1 MAKIQGLWA
10 REVLDSR
17 GIPTLECT
25 LWLDTG
31 GIVAASVPTGTSI
44 GKYEAV
50 EIRDND
56 INRYLGK
63 GMTRSVQA
71 INSLIAPQL
80 VGKDPTEQNEIDQ
93 MLINFDGTAKKEKL
107 GANALLAVSQAV
119 LKGGALSTNQ
129 PVYFYLKE
137 KYQMTDKLTIP
148 TCVYTMINGG
158 EHGANNLDIQEFQ
171 IIAASHLDFSNSL
184 NMAVTMFH
192 HLNQVLEAKN
202 AIHSVGPVGG
212 FTPNLYNNTDVFEL
226 LIETAKTT
234 PYVFSQDFFLGVDA
248 AASKF
253 YSGGKYHLRER
264 TEGYSPEE
272 LLEYYKKVYDVFRLL
287 CFEDP
292 FREDDEKM
300 WQQITSDLG
309 DSARIVSDLLTATNP
324 DRTKKA
330 IDKKMANTLLVKP
343 NQIGTITETIAV
355 IQMARKAGWQI
366 LVSHRSGETND
377 DLIAD
382 FAVGIGADYVK
393 FGPPNRGERVAKY
406 NRLLMI
412 DAEIRRSQLPPQPQT
427 PTG

>member
-1 MAKIQGLWA
+1 MATIQGIWA

-17 GIPTLECT
+17 GIPTIECT

-31 GIVAASVPTGTSI
+31 GIVAASVPTGSSI
-44 GKYEAV
+44 GKYESV
-50 EIRDND
+50 EVRDRD
-56 INRYLGK
+56 QNRFLGK
-63 GMTRSVQA
+63 GVTQAVQS
-71 INSLIAPQL
+71 INTLIAPQL
-80 VGKDPTEQNEIDQ
+80 IGKDPTSQQEIDQ
-93 MLINFDGTAKKEKL
+93 LLINLDGTAKKEKL
-107 GANALLAVSQAV
+107 GANTLLAVSQAV
-119 LKGGALSTNQ
+119 IKGGALSVNQ
-129 PVYFYLKE
+129 PLYFYIQSKYKMSQNLK
-137 KYQMTDKLTIP
+137 IP
-148 TCVYTMINGG
+148 TCIYTMVNGG

-192 HLNQVLEAKN
+192 HLSQVLAAKN

-234 PYVFSQDFFLGVDA
+234 SYVFSQDFFLGVDA

-253 YSGGKYHLRER
+253 FTGGKYHLRER
-264 TEGYSPEE
+264 AEGYSSTE
-272 LLEYYKKVYDVFRLL
+272 LLEYYKKIYDVFRVL

-300 WQQITSDLG
+300 WQQITSELG
-309 DSARIVSDLLTATNP
+309 ETSRIVSDLLTATNP
-324 DRTKKA
+324 ERTQKA

-343 NQIGTITETIAV
+343 NQIGTMSETIAV
-355 IQMARKAGWQI
+355 IQLAKKAGWQI

-393 FGPPNRGERVAKY
+393 FGPPNRGERTAKY

-412 DAEIRRSQLPPQPQT
+412 EAELRRSQLAT
-427 PTG
+427 ETK

>member
-1 MAKIQGLWA
+1 MATIQGLWA

-17 GIPTLECT
+17 GIPTIECT

-31 GIVAASVPTGTSI
+31 GIVAASVPTGSSI
-44 GKYEAV
+44 GKYESV
-50 EIRDND
+50 EVRDRD
-56 INRYLGK
+56 QNRFLGK
-63 GMTRSVQA
+63 GVTQAVQS
-71 INSLIAPQL
+71 INTQIAPQL
-80 VGKDPTEQNEIDQ
+80 IGKDPTSQQEIDQ
-93 MLINFDGTAKKEKL
+93 LLINLDGTAKKEKL
-107 GANALLAVSQAV
+107 GSNTLLAVSQAV
-119 LKGGALSTNQ
+119 IKGGALSLNQ
-129 PVYFYLKE
+129 PLYFYIQSKYKMSQTLK
-137 KYQMTDKLTIP
+137 IP
-148 TCVYTMINGG
+148 TCIYTMVNGG

-184 NMAVTMFH
+184 NMAVTMFR
-192 HLNQVLEAKN
+192 HLSQVLAAKN

-234 PYVFSQDFFLGVDA
+234 SYVFSQDFFLGVDA

-253 YSGGKYHLRER
+253 YTGGKYHLRER
-264 TEGYSPEE
+264 TEGYSSTE
-272 LLEYYKKVYDVFRLL
+272 LLEYYKKIYDVFRVL

-300 WQQITSDLG
+300 WQQITAELG
-309 DSARIVSDLLTATNP
+309 ETSRIVSDLLTATNP
-324 DRTKKA
+324 ERTQKA

-343 NQIGTITETIAV
+343 NQIGTMSETIAV
-355 IQMARKAGWQI
+355 IQLAKKAGWQI

-393 FGPPNRGERVAKY
+393 FGPPNRGERTAKY

-412 DAEIRRSQLPPQPQT
+412 EAELRRSQLAT
-427 PTG
+427 ETK

>member
-1 MAKIQGLWA
+1 MATIQGLWA

-17 GIPTLECT
+17 GIPTIECT

-31 GIVAASVPTGTSI
+31 GIVAASVPTGSSI
-44 GKYEAV
+44 GKYESV
-50 EIRDND
+50 EVRDRD
-56 INRYLGK
+56 QNRFLGK
-63 GMTRSVQA
+63 GVTQAVQS
-71 INSLIAPQL
+71 INTQIAPQL
-80 VGKDPTEQNEIDQ
+80 IGKDPTSQQEIDQ
-93 MLINFDGTAKKEKL
+93 LLINLDGTAKKEKL
-107 GANALLAVSQAV
+107 GSNTLLAVSQAV
-119 LKGGALSTNQ
+119 IKGGALSLNQ
-129 PVYFYLKE
+129 PLYFYIQSKYKMSQTLK
-137 KYQMTDKLTIP
+137 IP
-148 TCVYTMINGG
+148 TCIYTMVNGG

-171 IIAASHLDFSNSL
+171 IIAASHLEFSNSL

-192 HLNQVLEAKN
+192 HLSQVLAAKN

-234 PYVFSQDFFLGVDA
+234 SYVFSQDFFLGVDA

-253 YSGGKYHLRER
+253 YTGGKYHLRER
-264 TEGYSPEE
+264 TEGYSSTE
-272 LLEYYKKVYDVFRLL
+272 LLEYYKKIYDVFRVL

-300 WQQITSDLG
+300 WQQITAELG
-309 DSARIVSDLLTATNP
+309 ETSRIVSDLLTATNP
-324 DRTKKA
+324 ERTQKA

-343 NQIGTITETIAV
+343 NQIGTMSETIAV
-355 IQMARKAGWQI
+355 IQLAKKAGWQI

-393 FGPPNRGERVAKY
+393 FGPPNRGERTAKY

-412 DAEIRRSQLPPQPQT
+412 EAELRRSQLAT
-427 PTG
+427 ETK

>member
-1 MAKIQGLWA
+1 MATIQGIWA
-10 REVLDSR
+10 REVLDSK
-17 GIPTLECT
+17 GIPTIECT

-44 GKYEAV
+44 GKYESH
-50 EIRDND
+50 EMRDND
-56 INRYLGK
+56 QNRFLGK
-63 GMTRSVQA
+63 GVTQAVQT
-71 INSLIAPQL
+71 INTLIAPQL
-80 VGKDPTEQNEIDQ
+80 VGKNPTAQQEIDQ
-93 MLINFDGTAKKEKL
+93 LLINLDGSAKKEKI

-119 LKGGALSTNQ
+119 VKGGALSVNQ
-129 PVYFYLKE
+129 PLYFYIQE
-137 KYQMTDKLTIP
+137 KYKMIQSLKIP
-148 TCVYTMINGG
+148 TCIYTMVNGG

-192 HLNQVLEAKN
+192 QLSQVLAAKN

-234 PYVFSQDFFLGVDA
+234 SYVFSQDFFLGIDA
-248 AASKF
+248 AATKF

-264 TEGYSPEE
+264 SEGYSSAE
-272 LLEYYKKVYDVFRLL
+272 LFEYYKKIYEVFRVL

-300 WQQITSDLG
+300 WQQITTELG
-309 DSARIVSDLLTATNP
+309 ETSRIVADLLTATNP
-324 DRTKKA
+324 ERTQKA

-343 NQIGTITETIAV
+343 NQIGTITETVAV
-355 IQMARKAGWQI
+355 IQLARKAGWQI

-393 FGPPNRGERVAKY
+393 FGPPNRGERIAKY

-412 DAEIRRSQLPPQPQT
+412 EADIRRSQI
-427 PTG
+427 

>member
-1 MAKIQGLWA
+1 MATIQGLWA

-17 GIPTLECT
+17 GIPTIECT

-31 GIVAASVPTGTSI
+31 GIVAASVPTGSSI
-44 GKYEAV
+44 GKYESV
-50 EIRDND
+50 EVRDRD
-56 INRYLGK
+56 QNRFLGK
-63 GMTRSVQA
+63 GVTQAVQS
-71 INSLIAPQL
+71 INTQIAPQL
-80 VGKDPTEQNEIDQ
+80 IGKDPTSQQEIDQ
-93 MLINFDGTAKKEKL
+93 LLINLDGTAKKEKL
-107 GANALLAVSQAV
+107 GANTLLAVSQAV
-119 LKGGALSTNQ
+119 IKGGALSVNQ
-129 PVYFYLKE
+129 PLYFYIQSKYKMSQTLK
-137 KYQMTDKLTIP
+137 IP
-148 TCVYTMINGG
+148 TCIYTMVNGG

-192 HLNQVLEAKN
+192 HLSQVLAAKN

-234 PYVFSQDFFLGVDA
+234 SYVFSQDFFLGVDA

-253 YSGGKYHLRER
+253 YTGGKYHLRDR
-264 TEGYSPEE
+264 AEGYSSTE
-272 LLEYYKKVYDVFRLL
+272 LLEYYKKIYDVFRVL

-300 WQQITSDLG
+300 WQQITAELG
-309 DSARIVSDLLTATNP
+309 ETSRIVSDLLTATNP
-324 DRTKKA
+324 ERTQKA

-343 NQIGTITETIAV
+343 NQIGTMSETIAV
-355 IQMARKAGWQI
+355 IQLAKKAGWQV

-393 FGPPNRGERVAKY
+393 FGPPNRGERTAKY

-412 DAEIRRSQLPPQPQT
+412 EAELRRSQLAT
-427 PTG
+427 ETK

>member
-1 MAKIQGLWA
+1 MATIQGLWA

-17 GIPTLECT
+17 GIPTIECT

-31 GIVAASVPTGTSI
+31 GIVAASVPTGSSI
-44 GKYEAV
+44 GKYESV
-50 EIRDND
+50 EVRDRD
-56 INRYLGK
+56 QNRFLGK
-63 GMTRSVQA
+63 GVTQAVQS
-71 INSLIAPQL
+71 INTQIAPQL
-80 VGKDPTEQNEIDQ
+80 IGKDPTSQQEIDQ
-93 MLINFDGTAKKEKL
+93 LLINLDGTAKKEKL
-107 GANALLAVSQAV
+107 GANTLLAVSQAV
-119 LKGGALSTNQ
+119 IKGGALSVNQ
-129 PVYFYLKE
+129 PLYFYIQSKYKMSQTLK
-137 KYQMTDKLTIP
+137 IP
-148 TCVYTMINGG
+148 TCIYTMVNGG

-192 HLNQVLEAKN
+192 HLSQVLAAKN

-234 PYVFSQDFFLGVDA
+234 SYVFSQDFFLGVDA

-253 YSGGKYHLRER
+253 YTGGKYHLRER
-264 TEGYSPEE
+264 AEGYSSTE
-272 LLEYYKKVYDVFRLL
+272 LLEYYKKIYDVFRVL

-300 WQQITSDLG
+300 WQQITAELG
-309 DSARIVSDLLTATNP
+309 ETSRIVSDLLTATNP
-324 DRTKKA
+324 ERTQKA

-343 NQIGTITETIAV
+343 NQIGTMSETIAV
-355 IQMARKAGWQI
+355 IQLAKKAGWQV

-393 FGPPNRGERVAKY
+393 FGPPNRGERTAKY

-412 DAEIRRSQLPPQPQT
+412 EAELRRSQLAT
-427 PTG
+427 ETK

>member
-1 MAKIQGLWA
+1 MATIQGIWA

-17 GIPTLECT
+17 GIPTIECT

-31 GIVAASVPTGTSI
+31 GIVAASVPTGSSI
-44 GKYEAV
+44 GKYESV
-50 EIRDND
+50 EVRDRD
-56 INRYLGK
+56 QNRFLGK
-63 GMTRSVQA
+63 GVTQAVQS
-71 INSLIAPQL
+71 INTQIAPQL
-80 VGKDPTEQNEIDQ
+80 IGKDPTSQQEIDQ
-93 MLINFDGTAKKEKL
+93 LLINLDGTAKKEKL
-107 GANALLAVSQAV
+107 GSNTLLAVSQAV
-119 LKGGALSTNQ
+119 IKGGALSLNQ
-129 PVYFYLKE
+129 PLYFYIQSKYKMSQTLK
-137 KYQMTDKLTIP
+137 IP
-148 TCVYTMINGG
+148 TCIYTMVNGG

-171 IIAASHLDFSNSL
+171 IIAASHLEFSNSL

-192 HLNQVLEAKN
+192 HLSQVLAAKN

-234 PYVFSQDFFLGVDA
+234 SYVFSQDFFLGVDA

-253 YSGGKYHLRER
+253 YTGGKYHLRER
-264 TEGYSPEE
+264 TEGYSSTE
-272 LLEYYKKVYDVFRLL
+272 LLEYYKKIYDVFRVL

-300 WQQITSDLG
+300 WQQITAELG
-309 DSARIVSDLLTATNP
+309 ETSRIVSDLLTATNP
-324 DRTKKA
+324 ERTQKA

-343 NQIGTITETIAV
+343 NQIGTMSETIAV
-355 IQMARKAGWQI
+355 IQLAKKAGWQI

-393 FGPPNRGERVAKY
+393 FGPPNRGERTAKY

-412 DAEIRRSQLPPQPQT
+412 EAELRRSQLAT
-427 PTG
+427 ETK

>member
-1 MAKIQGLWA
+1 MATIQGLWA

-17 GIPTLECT
+17 GIPTIECT

-31 GIVAASVPTGTSI
+31 GIVAASVPTGSSI
-44 GKYEAV
+44 GKYESV
-50 EIRDND
+50 EVRDRD
-56 INRYLGK
+56 QNRFLGK
-63 GMTRSVQA
+63 GVTQAVQS
-71 INSLIAPQL
+71 INTQIAPQL
-80 VGKDPTEQNEIDQ
+80 IGKDPTSQQEIDQ
-93 MLINFDGTAKKEKL
+93 LLINLDGTAKKEKL
-107 GANALLAVSQAV
+107 GSNTLLAVSQAV
-119 LKGGALSTNQ
+119 IKGGALSLNQ
-129 PVYFYLKE
+129 PLYFYIQSKYKMSQTLK
-137 KYQMTDKLTIP
+137 IP
-148 TCVYTMINGG
+148 TCIYTMVNGG

-184 NMAVTMFH
+184 NMAVTMFR
-192 HLNQVLEAKN
+192 HLSQVLAAKN

-234 PYVFSQDFFLGVDA
+234 SYVFSQDFFLGVDA

-253 YSGGKYHLRER
+253 YTGGKYHLRER
-264 TEGYSPEE
+264 AEGYSSTE
-272 LLEYYKKVYDVFRLL
+272 LLEYYKKIYDVFRVL

-300 WQQITSDLG
+300 WQQITAELG
-309 DSARIVSDLLTATNP
+309 ETSRIVSDLLTATNP
-324 DRTKKA
+324 ERTQKA

-343 NQIGTITETIAV
+343 NQIGTMSETIAV
-355 IQMARKAGWQI
+355 IQLAKKAGWQI

-393 FGPPNRGERVAKY
+393 FGPPNRGERTAKY

-412 DAEIRRSQLPPQPQT
+412 EAELRRSQLAT
-427 PTG
+427 ETK

>member
-1 MAKIQGLWA
+1 MATIQGIWA

-17 GIPTLECT
+17 GIPTIECT
-25 LWLDTG
+25 LWLDSG
-31 GIVAASVPTGTSI
+31 GIVASSVPTGTSA

-50 EIRDND
+50 EIRDQD
-56 INRYLGK
+56 PNRFLGK
-63 GMTRSVQA
+63 GMSKAVQV
-71 INSLIAPQL
+71 INTQIAPQL
-80 VGKDPTEQNEIDQ
+80 VGKDPTSQTEIDQ
-93 MLINFDGTAKKEKL
+93 LMINLDGTAKKEKL

-119 LKGGALSTNQ
+119 LKGGALSANQ
-129 PVYFYLKE
+129 PLYFYIREKWKMIETLK
-137 KYQMTDKLTIP
+137 IP

-171 IIAASHLDFSNSL
+171 IIAASHLDFPNSL

-192 HLNQVLEAKN
+192 HLNQVLAAKN

-234 PYVFSQDFFLGVDA
+234 PYIFSQDFFLGIDA

-253 YSGGKYHLRER
+253 YSGGKYRLKERE
-264 TEGYSPEE
+264 EGYSSDE
-272 LLEYYKKVYDVFRLL
+272 LLEYYKKIYDVFRVL

-292 FREDDEKM
+292 FREDDDKM
-300 WQQITSDLG
+300 WQKITAELG
-309 DSARIVSDLLTATNP
+309 ETARIVSDLPTATNAE
-324 DRTKKA
+324 RTKKA
-330 IDKKMANTLLVKP
+330 VEKNMANTLLVKP
-343 NQIGTITETIAV
+343 NQIGTISETLAV
-355 IQMARKAGWQI
+355 IQIARKAGWQI

-382 FAVGIGADYVK
+382 LAVGIGADYVK

-412 DAEIRRSQLPPQPQT
+412 DAEIRRSQSET
-427 PTG
+427 PAVQ

>member
-1 MAKIQGLWA
+1 MATIQGLWA

-17 GIPTLECT
+17 GIPTIECT

-31 GIVAASVPTGTSI
+31 GIVAASVPTGSSI
-44 GKYEAV
+44 GKYESV
-50 EIRDND
+50 EVRDRD
-56 INRYLGK
+56 QNRFLGK
-63 GMTRSVQA
+63 GVTQAVQS
-71 INSLIAPQL
+71 INTQIASQLI
-80 VGKDPTEQNEIDQ
+80 GKDPTSQQEIDQ
-93 MLINFDGTAKKEKL
+93 LLINLDGTAKKEKL
-107 GANALLAVSQAV
+107 GSNTLLAVSQAV
-119 LKGGALSTNQ
+119 IKGGALSLNQ
-129 PVYFYLKE
+129 PLYFYIQSKYKMSQTLK
-137 KYQMTDKLTIP
+137 IP
-148 TCVYTMINGG
+148 TCIYTMVNGG

-184 NMAVTMFH
+184 NMAVTMFR
-192 HLNQVLEAKN
+192 HLSQVLAAKN

-234 PYVFSQDFFLGVDA
+234 SYVFSQDFFLGVDA

-253 YSGGKYHLRER
+253 YTGGKYHLRER
-264 TEGYSPEE
+264 TEGYSSTE
-272 LLEYYKKVYDVFRLL
+272 LLEYYKKIYDVFRVL

-300 WQQITSDLG
+300 WQQITAELG
-309 DSARIVSDLLTATNP
+309 ETSRIVSDLLTATNP
-324 DRTKKA
+324 ERTQKA

-343 NQIGTITETIAV
+343 NQIGTMSETIAV
-355 IQMARKAGWQI
+355 IQLAKKAGWQI

-393 FGPPNRGERVAKY
+393 FGPPNRGERTAKY

-412 DAEIRRSQLPPQPQT
+412 EAELRRSQLAT
-427 PTG
+427 ETK

>member
-1 MAKIQGLWA
+1 MAIIQGLWA

-17 GIPTLECT
+17 GLPTIECT

-31 GIVAASVPTGTSI
+31 GIVAASVPTGSSI
-44 GKYEAV
+44 GKYESV
-50 EIRDND
+50 EIRDQD
-56 INRYLGK
+56 VNRFLGR
-63 GMTRSVQA
+63 GMTKAVQS
-71 INSLIAPQL
+71 INSLIAPQI
-80 VGKDPTEQNEIDQ
+80 VGKNPTTQQEIDQ
-93 MLINFDGTAKKEKL
+93 LLINLDGTAKKEKL

-119 LKGGALSTNQ
+119 LKGGALSVNQ
-129 PVYFYLKE
+129 PLYYYVHDKYKMSPSLK
-137 KYQMTDKLTIP
+137 IP
-148 TCVYTMINGG
+148 TCIYTMVNGG

-192 HLNQVLEAKN
+192 QLSQVLAAKN

-234 PYVFSQDFFLGVDA
+234 PYIFSQDFFLGIDA

-253 YSGGKYHLRER
+253 FSGGKYHLRER
-264 TEGYSPEE
+264 SEGYSSGE
-272 LLEYYKKVYDVFRLL
+272 LLEYYKKIYDVFRVL

-300 WQQITSDLG
+300 WQQISAELG
-309 DSARIVSDLLTATNP
+309 ESSRIVSDLLTATNP
-324 DRTKKA
+324 ERTQKA
-330 IDKKMANTLLVKP
+330 IEKKMANTLLVKP
-343 NQIGTITETIAV
+343 NQIGTITETVAV
-355 IQMARKAGWQI
+355 IQLAKKAGWQI

-382 FAVGIGADYVK
+382 FAVGVGADYVK
-393 FGPPNRGERVAKY
+393 FGPPNRGERIAKY

-412 DAEIRRSQLPPQPQT
+412 ESELRRSQIAT
-427 PTG
+427 ESN

>member
-1 MAKIQGLWA
+1 MATIQGIWA

-17 GIPTLECT
+17 GIPTIECT

-31 GIVAASVPTGTSI
+31 GIVAASVPTGSSI
-44 GKYEAV
+44 GKYESV
-50 EIRDND
+50 EIRDRD
-56 INRYLGK
+56 QNRFLGK
-63 GMTRSVQA
+63 GVTQAVQS
-71 INSLIAPQL
+71 INTLIAPQL
-80 VGKDPTEQNEIDQ
+80 IGKDPTSQQEIDQ
-93 MLINFDGTAKKEKL
+93 LLINLDGTAKKEKL
-107 GANALLAVSQAV
+107 GANTLLAVSQAV
-119 LKGGALSTNQ
+119 IKGGALSVNQ
-129 PVYFYLKE
+129 PLYFYIQSKYKMSQTLK
-137 KYQMTDKLTIP
+137 IP
-148 TCVYTMINGG
+148 TCIYTMVNGG

-192 HLNQVLEAKN
+192 HLSQVLAAKN

-234 PYVFSQDFFLGVDA
+234 SYVFSQDFFLGVDA

-253 YSGGKYHLRER
+253 YTGGKYHLRER
-264 TEGYSPEE
+264 AEGYSSTE
-272 LLEYYKKVYDVFRLL
+272 LLEYYKKIYDVFRVL

-300 WQQITSDLG
+300 WQQITAELG
-309 DSARIVSDLLTATNP
+309 ETSRIVSDLLTATNP
-324 DRTKKA
+324 ERTQKA

-343 NQIGTITETIAV
+343 NQIGTMSETIAV
-355 IQMARKAGWQI
+355 IQLAKKAGWQI

-393 FGPPNRGERVAKY
+393 FGPPNRGERTAKY

-412 DAEIRRSQLPPQPQT
+412 EAELRRSQLIT
-427 PTG
+427 ETK

>member
-1 MAKIQGLWA
+1 MATIQGLWA

-17 GIPTLECT
+17 GIPTIECT

-31 GIVAASVPTGTSI
+31 GIVAASVPTGSSI
-44 GKYEAV
+44 GKYESV
-50 EIRDND
+50 EVRDRD
-56 INRYLGK
+56 QNRFLGK
-63 GMTRSVQA
+63 GVTQAVQS
-71 INSLIAPQL
+71 INTQIAPQL
-80 VGKDPTEQNEIDQ
+80 IGKDPTSQQEIDQ
-93 MLINFDGTAKKEKL
+93 LLINLDGTAKKEKL
-107 GANALLAVSQAV
+107 GSNTLLAVSQAV
-119 LKGGALSTNQ
+119 IKGGALSLNQ
-129 PVYFYLKE
+129 PLYFYIQSKYKMSQTLK
-137 KYQMTDKLTIP
+137 IP
-148 TCVYTMINGG
+148 TCIYTMVNGG
-158 EHGANNLDIQEFQ
+158 EHGANNLDIQGFQ

-192 HLNQVLEAKN
+192 HLSQVLAAKN

-234 PYVFSQDFFLGVDA
+234 SYVFSQDFFLGVDA

-253 YSGGKYHLRER
+253 YTGGKYHLRER
-264 TEGYSPEE
+264 TEGYSSTE
-272 LLEYYKKVYDVFRLL
+272 LLEYYKKIYDVFRVL

-300 WQQITSDLG
+300 WQQITAELG
-309 DSARIVSDLLTATNP
+309 ETSRIVSDLLTATNP
-324 DRTKKA
+324 ERTQKA

-343 NQIGTITETIAV
+343 NQIGTMSETIAV
-355 IQMARKAGWQI
+355 IQLAKKAGWQI

-393 FGPPNRGERVAKY
+393 FGPPNRGERTAKY

-412 DAEIRRSQLPPQPQT
+412 EAELRRSQLAT
-427 PTG
+427 ETK

>member
-1 MAKIQGLWA
+1 MATIQGIWA

-17 GIPTLECT
+17 GIPTIECT

-31 GIVAASVPTGTSI
+31 GIVAASVPTGSSI
-44 GKYEAV
+44 GKYESV
-50 EIRDND
+50 EIRDRD
-56 INRYLGK
+56 QNRFLGK
-63 GMTRSVQA
+63 GVTQAVQS
-71 INSLIAPQL
+71 INTLIAPQL
-80 VGKDPTEQNEIDQ
+80 IGKDPTSQQEIDQ
-93 MLINFDGTAKKEKL
+93 LLINLDGTAKKEKL
-107 GANALLAVSQAV
+107 GANTLLAVSQAV
-119 LKGGALSTNQ
+119 IKGGALSVNQ
-129 PVYFYLKE
+129 PLYFYIQSKYKMSQTLK
-137 KYQMTDKLTIP
+137 IP
-148 TCVYTMINGG
+148 TCIYTMVNGG

-192 HLNQVLEAKN
+192 HLSQVLAAKN

-234 PYVFSQDFFLGVDA
+234 SYVFSQDFFLGVDA

-253 YSGGKYHLRER
+253 YTGGKYHLRER
-264 TEGYSPEE
+264 AEGYSSTE
-272 LLEYYKKVYDVFRLL
+272 LLEYYKKIYDVFRVL

-300 WQQITSDLG
+300 WQQITAELG
-309 DSARIVSDLLTATNP
+309 ETSRIVSDLLTATNP
-324 DRTKKA
+324 ERTQKA

-343 NQIGTITETIAV
+343 HQIGTMSETIAV
-355 IQMARKAGWQI
+355 IQLAKKAGWQI

-393 FGPPNRGERVAKY
+393 FGPPNRGERTAKY

-412 DAEIRRSQLPPQPQT
+412 EAELRRSQLIT
-427 PTG
+427 ETK

>member
-1 MAKIQGLWA
+1 MATIQGIWA

-17 GIPTLECT
+17 GIPTIECT

-31 GIVAASVPTGTSI
+31 GIVAASVPTGSSI

-50 EIRDND
+50 EIRDRD
-56 INRYLGK
+56 QNRFLGK
-63 GMTRSVQA
+63 GVSQAVQS
-71 INSLIAPQL
+71 INTLIAPQL
-80 VGKDPTEQNEIDQ
+80 IGKDPTSQQEIDQ
-93 MLINFDGTAKKEKL
+93 LLINLDGTAKKEKL
-107 GANALLAVSQAV
+107 GANTLLAVSQAV
-119 LKGGALSTNQ
+119 IKGGALSVNQ
-129 PVYFYLKE
+129 PLYFYIQSKYKMSQTLK
-137 KYQMTDKLTIP
+137 IP
-148 TCVYTMINGG
+148 TCIYTMVNGG

-192 HLNQVLEAKN
+192 HLSQVLAAKN

-234 PYVFSQDFFLGVDA
+234 SYVFSQDFFLGFDA

-253 YSGGKYHLRER
+253 YTGGKYHLRER
-264 TEGYSPEE
+264 AEGYSPAE
-272 LLEYYKKVYDVFRLL
+272 LLEYYKKLYDVFRVL

-300 WQQITSDLG
+300 WQQITAELG
-309 DSARIVSDLLTATNP
+309 ETSRIVSDLLTATNP
-324 DRTKKA
+324 ERTQKA

-343 NQIGTITETIAV
+343 NQIGTMSETIAV
-355 IQMARKAGWQI
+355 IQLAKKAGWQI

-393 FGPPNRGERVAKY
+393 FGPPNRGERTAKY

-412 DAEIRRSQLPPQPQT
+412 EAEMRRSQLT
-427 PTG
+427 SDTK

>member
-1 MAKIQGLWA
+1 MAIIQGLWA

-17 GIPTLECT
+17 GLPTIECT

-31 GIVAASVPTGTSI
+31 GIVAASVPTGSSI
-44 GKYEAV
+44 GKYESV
-50 EIRDND
+50 EIRDQD
-56 INRYLGK
+56 VNRFLGR
-63 GMTRSVQA
+63 GMTKAVQS
-71 INSLIAPQL
+71 INSLIAPQI
-80 VGKDPTEQNEIDQ
+80 VGKNPTTQQEIDQ
-93 MLINFDGTAKKEKL
+93 LLINLDGTAKKEKL

-119 LKGGALSTNQ
+119 LKGGALSVNQ
-129 PVYFYLKE
+129 PLYYYVHE
-137 KYQMTDKLTIP
+137 KYKLSQDLKIP
-148 TCVYTMINGG
+148 TCIYTMINGG
-158 EHGANNLDIQEFQ
+158 EHGVNNLDIQEFQ

-192 HLNQVLEAKN
+192 QLSQVLAAKN

-234 PYVFSQDFFLGVDA
+234 PYIFSQDFFLGIDA

-253 YSGGKYHLRER
+253 FSGGKYHLRER
-264 TEGYSPEE
+264 SEGYSSEE
-272 LLEYYKKVYDVFRLL
+272 LHEYYKKIYDVFRVL

-300 WQQITSDLG
+300 WQQITSELG
-309 DSARIVSDLLTATNP
+309 ETSRIVSDLLTATNP
-324 DRTKKA
+324 ERTQKA
-330 IDKKMANTLLVKP
+330 IEKKMANTLLVKP
-343 NQIGTITETIAV
+343 NQIGTITETAAV
-355 IQMARKAGWQI
+355 IQLAKKAGWQI

-393 FGPPNRGERVAKY
+393 FGPPNRGERIAKY

-412 DAEIRRSQLPPQPQT
+412 EAELRRSQIDTQSKSVV
-427 PTG
+427 

>member
-1 MAKIQGLWA
+1 MATIQGLWA

-17 GIPTLECT
+17 GIPTIECT

-31 GIVAASVPTGTSI
+31 GIVAASVPTGSSI
-44 GKYEAV
+44 GKYESV
-50 EIRDND
+50 EVRDRD
-56 INRYLGK
+56 QNRFLGK
-63 GMTRSVQA
+63 GVTQAVQS
-71 INSLIAPQL
+71 INTQIAPQL
-80 VGKDPTEQNEIDQ
+80 IGKDPTSQQEIDQ
-93 MLINFDGTAKKEKL
+93 LLINLDGTAKKEKL
-107 GANALLAVSQAV
+107 GSNTLLAVSQAV
-119 LKGGALSTNQ
+119 IKGGALSLNQ
-129 PVYFYLKE
+129 PLYFYIQSKYKMSQTLK
-137 KYQMTDKLTIP
+137 IP
-148 TCVYTMINGG
+148 TCIYTMVNGG

-184 NMAVTMFH
+184 NMAVTMFR
-192 HLNQVLEAKN
+192 HLSQVLAAKN

-234 PYVFSQDFFLGVDA
+234 SYVFSQDFFLGVDA

-253 YSGGKYHLRER
+253 YTGGKYHLRER
-264 TEGYSPEE
+264 TEGYSSTE
-272 LLEYYKKVYDVFRLL
+272 LLEYYKKIYDVFRIL

-300 WQQITSDLG
+300 WQQITAELG
-309 DSARIVSDLLTATNP
+309 ETSRIVSDLLTATNP
-324 DRTKKA
+324 ERTQKA

-343 NQIGTITETIAV
+343 NQIGTMSETIAV
-355 IQMARKAGWQI
+355 IQLAKKAGWQI

-393 FGPPNRGERVAKY
+393 FGPPNRGERTAKY

-412 DAEIRRSQLPPQPQT
+412 EAELRRSQLAT
-427 PTG
+427 ETK